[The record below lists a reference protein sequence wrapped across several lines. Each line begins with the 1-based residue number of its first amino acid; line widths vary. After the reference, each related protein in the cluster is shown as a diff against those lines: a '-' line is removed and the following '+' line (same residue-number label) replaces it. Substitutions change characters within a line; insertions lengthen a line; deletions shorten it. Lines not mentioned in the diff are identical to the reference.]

1 MSVDI
6 FGRGI
11 GGELSQTVNKV
22 IRGPPGVGFKYTAD
36 EQYDV
41 ERKRL
46 CNVAEPVNDE
56 DAVNLRK
63 LRSELS
69 ELEQMIKALEQR
81 VTEELP
87 SRDLDAEGNKNLHD
101 SHAEKILKLDQ
112 RLSELESQQR
122 REQQ

>member
-11 GGELSQTVNKV
+11 GELSQTIKV

-46 CNVAEPVNDE
+46 CNVAEPVNHE

-63 LRSELS
+63 LRSELY
-69 ELEQMIKALEQR
+69 ELEQMIKSLEQR
-81 VTEELP
+81 VTDEL
-87 SRDLDAEGNKNLHD
+87 SSQDLDAEGDKNLHN
-101 SHAEKILKLDQ
+101 SHAQKILKLDQ
-112 RLSELESQQR
+112 RLSELESKQQYFY
-122 REQQ
+122 